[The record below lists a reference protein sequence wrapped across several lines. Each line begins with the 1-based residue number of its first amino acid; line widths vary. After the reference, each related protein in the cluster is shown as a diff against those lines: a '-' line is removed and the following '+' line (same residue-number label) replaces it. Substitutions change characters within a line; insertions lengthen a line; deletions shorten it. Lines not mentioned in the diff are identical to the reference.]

1 MMQDVLD
8 LKTLIFLCL
17 AVFVIWKLRSVLGQ
31 KTGSEQ
37 PPVDLNASKDM
48 QSGSA
53 RDSWQNQSRD
63 RQMGDSDTVIALPPR
78 QQAAQQKPVE
88 LSKDRWKGIAEAGT
102 PLADTLDRMVA
113 LEPSFDAR
121 TFLEGA
127 KVAYE
132 MIVTAFAKG
141 ERQELR
147 DLLTREVF
155 SGFEQA
161 IAEREKRGE
170 KVETTFVA
178 IDRSEL
184 QSAELVGSNGQ
195 LTVRFASKL
204 ITATRDAEGRIID
217 GSAEAVID
225 VVDVWTFA
233 RKLGAND
240 PNWLLAATE
249 SGQ

>member
-1 MMQDVLD
+1 MMQDVFD

-37 PPVDLNASKDM
+37 PPADFANKDV
-48 QSGSA
+48 QPGSP

-63 RQMGDSDTVIALPPR
+63 RQAGDSDTVIALPPR
-78 QQAAQQKPVE
+78 QAAQQKPVE
-88 LSKDRWKGIAEAGT
+88 LSRDRWKGIAEIGT

-113 LEPSFDAR
+113 LEPIFDPR

-132 MIVTAFAKG
+132 MVVTAFARG
-141 ERQELR
+141 ERQELK
-147 DLLTREVF
+147 DLLTKDVYA
-155 SGFEQA
+155 GFEQA
-161 IAEREKRGE
+161 ISDREKRGE
-170 KVETTFVA
+170 KVETTFVS
-178 IDRSEL
+178 IDKSEL
-184 QSAELVGSNGQ
+184 QSAELVGSDGQ

-204 ITATRDAEGRIID
+204 ITATRNAQGQIID
-217 GSAEAVID
+217 GSAETVID
-225 VVDVWTFA
+225 VVDIWTFA
-233 RKLGAND
+233 RKLGTND

>member
-1 MMQDVLD
+1 MQDIFD

-37 PPVDLNASKDM
+37 PPADLNANKDM
-48 QSGSA
+48 QPDSA
-53 RDSWQNQSRD
+53 GDSWQNQSRD

-78 QQAAQQKPVE
+78 QAAQQKPVE
-88 LSKDRWKGIAEAGT
+88 LSKDRWKCITEAGT
-102 PLADTLDRMVA
+102 PLADTLDRMAA

-132 MIVTAFAKG
+132 MIVTAFARG
-141 ERQELR
+141 ERQELK
-147 DLLTREVF
+147 DLLTRDVF

-161 IAEREKRGE
+161 IADRERRGE

-178 IDRSEL
+178 IDKSEL
-184 QSAELVGSNGQ
+184 QSAELVGRDAQ

-204 ITATRDAEGRIID
+204 ITATRDAAGKIID
-217 GSAEAVID
+217 GSAETVID
-225 VVDVWTFA
+225 VVDIWTFA
-233 RKLGAND
+233 RKLGTND
-240 PNWLLAATE
+240 PTWLLAATE